1 MNEKQ
6 GSTSI
11 PLTPMEIGF
20 DVGVHMEN
28 HGKDWLI
35 DNLLMLPIKYFRQIM
50 ESIRGQGNYERF
62 IGRALV
68 LYVDR
73 WFIM

>member
-1 MNEKQ
+1 
-6 GSTSI
+6 
-11 PLTPMEIGF
+11 MEIGF

-28 HGKDWLI
+28 HDKDWLI
-35 DNLLMLPIKYFRQIM
+35 DNLLMLPIEYLRQIM
-50 ESIRGQGNYERF
+50 ESIKGQGNYERF
-62 IGRALV
+62 IDRALV